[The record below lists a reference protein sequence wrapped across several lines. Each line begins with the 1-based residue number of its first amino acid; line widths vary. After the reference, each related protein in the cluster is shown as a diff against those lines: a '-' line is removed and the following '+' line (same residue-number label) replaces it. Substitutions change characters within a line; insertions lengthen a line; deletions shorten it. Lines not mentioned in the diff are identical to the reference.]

1 MTNLLRTTLF
11 LSLATSLVACAAGT
25 EERDYSD
32 SPPRANVDELLA
44 GAPKADEI
52 PRIPRKADEFLPT
65 SHTDLLDLQSPVR
78 SQGRRGVC
86 SIFSTVGLME
96 HLYLAEGTH
105 QSPDFSE
112 QYLQWSAKFEVNSFP
127 STSGSNAT
135 YNLQAINR
143 FGIVDEAT
151 YPYQDDQWGTTDD
164 ADCDGEDSQPTR
176 CYTNGH
182 PSDEVK
188 AAQKYFLPSSRW
200 LHHGDIKSHMMQSGT
215 GAIVGLTFFYQSWNH
230 RKSQLQRNLDSWDQ
244 GFVTYPSEDDKE
256 ISLEKRAG
264 HSILLV
270 GWDDNQEMP
279 TLDGDGN
286 PVVDGNGDVVMETG
300 CYIFKNSWGTSGFG
314 IDSKWGAGYGCISY
328 KYVNE
333 YGRLRSAGLPD
344 IEVPEEI
351 CGDDIDNDGNSLT
364 DCEDLACSDEPECQ
378 TVNELSFEGE
388 GGLSIP
394 DNDPVGV
401 GSSIN
406 VSDVA
411 TIRGLRV
418 EVDIS
423 HTYRSDLRV
432 SLHRGSE
439 AIVLHD
445 RTGGG
450 ADNLSLEVS
459 LDDWNGSDLEGEYR
473 LVIVD
478 SARIDVGTL
487 NSWRLTAVID

>member
-1 MTNLLRTTLF
+1 MRRNNIALLVLGLT
-11 LSLATSLVACAAGT
+11 ACTAA
-25 EERDYSD
+25 E
-32 SPPRANVDELLA
+32 
-44 GAPKADEI
+44 
-52 PRIPRKADEFLPT
+52 
-65 SHTDLLDLQSPVR
+65 
-78 SQGRRGVC
+78 
-86 SIFSTVGLME
+86 
-96 HLYLAEGTH
+96 
-105 QSPDFSE
+105 PD
-112 QYLQWSAKFEVNSFP
+112 
-127 STSGSNAT
+127 
-135 YNLQAINR
+135 I
-143 FGIVDEAT
+143 I
-151 YPYQDDQWGTTDD
+151 
-164 ADCDGEDSQPTR
+164 
-176 CYTNGH
+176 TNGF
-182 PSDEVK
+182 DETIIDRTVRH
-188 AAQKYFLPSSRW
+188 A
-200 LHHGDIKSHMMQSGT
+200 
-215 GAIVGLTFFYQSWNH
+215 
-230 RKSQLQRNLDSWDQ
+230 Q
-244 GFVTYPSEDDKE
+244 GF
-256 ISLEKRAG
+256 R
-264 HSILLV
+264 
-270 GWDDNQEMP
+270 
-279 TLDGDGN
+279 
-286 PVVDGNGDVVMETG
+286 VV
-300 CYIFKNSWGTSGFG
+300 
-314 IDSKWGAGYGCISY
+314 
-328 KYVNE
+328 
-333 YGRLRSAGLPD
+333 
-344 IEVPEEI
+344 
-351 CGDDIDNDGNSLT
+351 DIDNDGNSLT

-406 VSDVA
+406 VSDIA